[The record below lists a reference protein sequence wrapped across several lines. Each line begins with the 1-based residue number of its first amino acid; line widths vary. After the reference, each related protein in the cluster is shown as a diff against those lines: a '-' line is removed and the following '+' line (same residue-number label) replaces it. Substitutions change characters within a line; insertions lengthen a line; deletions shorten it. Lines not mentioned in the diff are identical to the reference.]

1 MALKGAYNYKGI
13 AISDAY
19 VKINNVSYSCNSNQV
34 TTEKTP
40 AVYNS
45 DGTLKTEAVMETN
58 WVETANSNYSASVY
72 KDKAARDADPYSS
85 ITSINGSITMSVAAS
100 GKNPLNQAYLAIKAE
115 DAYKD
120 YTDV

>member
-1 MALKGAYNYKGI
+1 MALKGAYNYRGI

-19 VKINNVSYSCNSNQV
+19 VKINNVGYSCNSNQV

-40 AVYNS
+40 AKYNE
-45 DGTLKTEAVMETN
+45 DGSLKTEAVMETK
-58 WVETANSNYSASVY
+58 WVETANGSYNANVY
-72 KDKAARDADPYSS
+72 KDKAARDADPNNN
-85 ITSINGSITMSVAAS
+85 ITSIHGSVTMSVAAS
-100 GKNPLNQAYLAIKAE
+100 GKNPVNQAYLAIKAE

>member
-1 MALKGAYNYKGI
+1 MAIKGAYDYKGI

-19 VKINNVSYSCNSNQV
+19 VKINSVNWNCNSNQV
-34 TTEKTP
+34 TSEKTP

-45 DGTLKTEAVMETN
+45 DGTLKTEQVMETN
-58 WVETANSNYSASVY
+58 WVETAISSYSASVY
-72 KDKAARDADPYSS
+72 KDKAARDADPQNI
-85 ITSINGSITMSVAAS
+85 ITSFSGSVTMSVAAS
-100 GKNPLNQAYLAIKAE
+100 GKNPVNQAYLAIKAE

>member
-19 VKINNVSYSCNSNQV
+19 VKINNVSYSCNSNSV

-45 DGTLKTEAVMETN
+45 DGTVKTEKVMETN

-85 ITSINGSITMSVAAS
+85 ITNISGSITMSVAAS
-100 GKNPLNQAYLAIKAE
+100 GKNPLNQAYLALKAE
-115 DAYKD
+115 DAYTD
-120 YTDV
+120 YTDI

>member
-1 MALKGAYNYKGI
+1 MALQGAYNYKGI

-19 VKINNVSYSCNSNQV
+19 VKISSVNYSCSSNQV
-34 TTEKTP
+34 TSEKTP

-45 DGTLKTEAVMETN
+45 DGTLKTEQVMKTN
-58 WVETANSNYSASVY
+58 WVETAHSNYNANVY
-72 KDKAARDADPYSS
+72 KDKATRDADPHNH
-85 ITSINGSITMSVAAS
+85 ITTISGNVTMSVAAS
-100 GKNPLNQAYLAIKAE
+100 GKNPVNQAYLALKAE